1 MRAPILNRIAGLAA
15 LAAVGVSAPANAE
28 ECLSDWGQAGEI
40 VRREKLLTVQQM
52 TQSNAAGL
60 PGQVVKTT
68 LCKDGDDYIYKVV
81 ARQANGQL
89 KTFVVD
95 ARSPGAGGGAA
106 GGASVPANAAGR

>member
-1 MRAPILNRIAGLAA
+1 MMRALILNGMAGLAA
-15 LAAVGVSAPANAE
+15 LAAAGVSVPARAE

-60 PGQVVKTT
+60 PGQIVKTT

-95 ARSPGAGGGAA
+95 ARSTVGGAGGGT
-106 GGASVPANAAGR
+106 VPASAAPR